1 MYEAGLKYILGFN
14 LEKNVLK
21 IEPHI
26 PENWKEYSIKYKYGE
41 SVYNIKVINNKK
53 NYEIKIDGNV
63 IEGREIILK
72 NDGKIYNVEVQ
83 I

>member
-1 MYEAGLKYILGFN
+1 M
-14 LEKNVLK
+14 
-21 IEPHI
+21 
-26 PENWKEYSIKYKYGE
+26 
-41 SVYNIKVINNKK
+41 YNIKVINNKK